1 MEGIIGNLIM
11 VTFEEKGFGT
21 IQGMHK
27 TEEGISFPFLPF
39 CI

>member
-21 IQGMHK
+21 IQKGKKGKEMEK
-27 TEEGISFPFLPF
+27 R
-39 CI
+39 